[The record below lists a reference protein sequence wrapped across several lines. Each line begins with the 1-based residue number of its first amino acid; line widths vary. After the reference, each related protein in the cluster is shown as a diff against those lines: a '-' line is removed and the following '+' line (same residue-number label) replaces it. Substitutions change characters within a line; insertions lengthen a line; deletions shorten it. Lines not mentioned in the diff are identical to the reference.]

1 VLKRLALVLSVT
13 SALAADAFAADRKVP
28 TVAHPTIAA
37 AVAAAQPGDR
47 ILVGPGVYQ
56 EHVVA
61 AAANLQFIGNHAVW
75 DATLPNGTHG
85 DCLTVNA
92 GGVQVRGFSFRG
104 GNGVSRHLV
113 LTGDG
118 CSVRNCVSR
127 GPAGFLTVTG
137 ARAAVEACRIFAGGS
152 VGIDVVGDDARIERS
167 SMAQCDAILIRITGA
182 RGEVSR
188 CRFLDVDSG
197 DVVQITGPGALV
209 LANQFVN
216 CDDDTIDVT
225 GDGAVV
231 EGNKLTGSGD
241 LRVTGDNLAIR
252 RNTLKFVFGGAQGI
266 FAASTTLT
274 GAGVIEDNVVADS
287 NGRGLDVGAH
297 HVTVR
302 RNTISRAGADG
313 SEGCVRVGGTFNT
326 LERNV
331 AVSSGAH
338 GYDITGADNTIVDCV
353 ALDADG
359 DGFHVVGARTR
370 LDRCRASGCTGEGL
384 DNGATETTVLRCTFK
399 GNRIDVANDG
409 TFTNFALDNVF
420 KTGGTGQP
428 PQVD

>member
-1 VLKRLALVLSVT
+1 VLKRLALVLSVI

-28 TVAHPTIAA
+28 TVAYPTIAA

-56 EHVVA
+56 EHVVTA
-61 AAANLQFIGNHAVW
+61 VANLQFIGRGAVW
-75 DATLPNGTHG
+75 DATLTNGTHG

-92 GGVQVRGFSFRG
+92 AGVLVRGFSFRG
-104 GNGVSRHLV
+104 GNGVSRYIV
-113 LTGDG
+113 ATGDG
-118 CSVRNCVSR
+118 CTVQSCASR
-127 GPAGFLTVTG
+127 GPAAFLTVTG
-137 ARAAVEACRIFAGGS
+137 ARAAVEACRFFSSGS
-152 VGIDVVGDDARIERS
+152 VGIDVIGDDARVQRS
-167 SMAQCDAILIRITGA
+167 TFQQCDAIVVRITGA

-188 CRFLDVDSG
+188 CRFLDIDSG
-197 DVVQITGPGALV
+197 DVVQFAGAGARV
-209 LANQFVN
+209 LTNQFIN

-231 EGNKLTGSGD
+231 EGNRMTGSGD
-241 LRVTGDNLAIR
+241 LRVTGDSLTIR

-274 GAGVIEDNVVADS
+274 GVGVIEDNVVSDVD
-287 NGRGLDVGAH
+287 GRGLDVSAH

-302 RNTISRAGADG
+302 RNTISRAGAEG
-313 SEGCVRVGGTFNT
+313 SEGCVRVGGTFNM

-338 GYDITGADNTIVDCV
+338 AFDITGADNTIVDCV
-353 ALDADG
+353 ALDAAA
-359 DGFHVVGARTR
+359 DGFHIVGVRTR
-370 LDRCRASGCTGEGL
+370 LEHCRATACTGEGL

-409 TFTNFALDNVF
+409 VFTNFALDNVF
-420 KTGGTGQP
+420 RTGGTGQP